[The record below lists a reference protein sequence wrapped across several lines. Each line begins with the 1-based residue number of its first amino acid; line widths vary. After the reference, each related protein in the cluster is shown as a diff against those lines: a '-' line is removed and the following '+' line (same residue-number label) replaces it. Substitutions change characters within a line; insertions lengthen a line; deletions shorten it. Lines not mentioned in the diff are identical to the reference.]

1 MTARHVSVV
10 LFVFLAA
17 AASGSLW
24 AQSSVVPA
32 DPCAGE
38 DKVVMDVLDPALNG
52 AHKVQPLQAMQSLA
66 AAGCGDAAWV
76 LGNLHRFGPELP
88 GNPLPRD
95 SIRARQS
102 LGQAGLA
109 GVEDA
114 YRDQA
119 ELALADGNARDAM
132 LWTQVWLWLHDIDS
146 ARARKTAQGYDA
158 DLLQRATR
166 AWRAARLANAQIQP
180 LLDEFF
186 RERGPTLLA
195 EHHRIPERRARRP
208 QLALA
213 KSPRVHPGDIG
224 RRSGYV
230 MFRVEAKPSGEV
242 TRVFVESYGPTA
254 DVVERLRPLVKDLRL
269 TPFDATEPMTGTLP
283 IVVAV
288 SR

>member
-1 MTARHVSVV
+1 MAARQVLVF
-10 LFVFLAA
+10 LFVFLAGT
-17 AASGSLW
+17 ASGSLR
-24 AQSSVVPA
+24 AQSSDVPA
-32 DPCAGE
+32 DPCVGE
-38 DKVVMDVLDPALNG
+38 DKVVMDVLDPALDA
-52 AHKVQPLQAMQSLA
+52 AHKSQPLRAMQSLA
-66 AAGCGDAAWV
+66 AAGCGNAAWV

-95 SIRARQS
+95 SIRARQL

-109 GVEDA
+109 GVEAA

-132 LWTQVWLWLHDIDS
+132 LSTQVWLWL
-146 ARARKTAQGYDA
+146 
-158 DLLQRATR
+158 LLKRVTR

-180 LLDEFF
+180 LLGTFLSEH
-186 RERGPTLLA
+186 GPALLA
-195 EHHRIPERRARRP
+195 EHHRIPERQAHRP
-208 QLALA
+208 RLALA
-213 KSPRVHPGDIG
+213 KSPRVHPGEIG

-242 TRVFVESYGPTA
+242 TRIFVESYAPTA

-269 TPFDATEPMTGTLP
+269 VPFDGTESMTGTLP